1 MNEHS
6 YVVLVYLVILYFRGD
21 AVIKTEKFDVVGMT
35 CSNCSSHVESAVKN
49 TNGVQNVDVNLL
61 TNSMKVSFDEN
72 ATTISQIIHAVEN
85 AGYSA
90 NVKNSKSDV
99 TEKSKKNEN
108 ENILKRLI
116 ASAVFL
122 VLLMFVSM
130 GTMFVDIFGSN
141 PVAQGLTEMLL
152 LIPIVVLNKKYFI
165 SGFKSAIGLSPNMD
179 TLIAMGATVSILF
192 SLFQLYTLSYD
203 VMSHTM
209 VHATHHF
216 YFEAAGMI
224 LTFITIGKYL
234 ESKSKRRTSDAIT
247 KLIELAPKTAIVERN
262 GVETEISAEEVVVGD
277 VVIVKNGMSVPCDG
291 EIIEGF
297 CSVDE
302 SAITGE
308 SIPSDK
314 KIGGFLTGGTIVKS
328 GYIKFTAKQIGTDT
342 VLSKII
348 SLVEDASATKAPIAR
363 LADRVA
369 KYFVPA
375 VVAIA
380 IITFI
385 IWCILGYEVS
395 TAISFA
401 IAVLVISCPCALGL
415 ATPTAIMVGTGKA
428 AQNGILI
435 KSAETLEIAG
445 KLKTIV
451 FDKTGTI
458 TYGRPKVTDVKVLD
472 KISENDFINLA
483 VSIES
488 LSEHPLA
495 KAVCKYSD
503 NVKIMKADKFENKVG
518 FGISAEIDGVKYFSG
533 NIGFIR
539 DVAKNIGD
547 ADKLSENFAKEGKT
561 PLIFATKDKVIGI
574 IAVADE
580 IKNNT
585 HFAIKELEN
594 LNINTVLLTGD
605 NEFAA
610 RDIQKKSGIKT
621 AYARVLPQDKENIV
635 TKYKSSGKVA
645 MIGDGIND
653 SPALASADVGIAI
666 GTGTDIA
673 IEAADA
679 VLMKD
684 DLNDVV
690 TTVKLSRATIKNI
703 KENLFWAFI
712 YNVIFIPIAAGV
724 FFPAFGL
731 RLDPMYATIAMS
743 LSSIC
748 VVLNAL
754 RLKGFK
760 NKPAKNINKNTGTT
774 KFETIVPENR
784 KEKIIMKKVQ
794 IDGMM
799 CEHCKAHVTKAL
811 NNLDGV
817 TAEVSLATGIAE
829 VKGDVTNEAITK
841 AVTDAGYTVVNISE

>member
-1 MNEHS
+1 
-6 YVVLVYLVILYFRGD
+6 
-21 AVIKTEKFDVVGMT
+21 MT
-35 CSNCSSHVESAVKN
+35 CSNCSSHVEKAVKG
-49 TNGVQNVDVNLL
+49 TNGVQSVDVSLL

-72 ATTISQIIHAVEN
+72 ATTISQIISSVED

-90 NVKNSKSDV
+90 TLKGKQNDSVAPKKKSD
-99 TEKSKKNEN
+99 N

-122 VLLMFVSM
+122 ALLMVVSM

-152 LIPIVVLNKKYFI
+152 LIPIVVLNKKYFVN
-165 SGFKSAIGLSPNMD
+165 GFKSALGLNPNMD

-192 SLFQLYTLSYD
+192 SLYQLYALSYD
-203 VMSHTM
+203 VMSHAM
-209 VHATHHF
+209 IHSTHHF

-234 ESKSKRRTSDAIT
+234 ESKSKRKTSDAIT

-262 GVETEISAEEVVVGD
+262 GVETEISADEVVVGD
-277 VVIVKNGMSVPCDG
+277 IVIVKNGMSVPCDG
-291 EIIEGF
+291 TIIEGF

-314 KIGGFLTGGTIVKS
+314 KVGDSLTGGTIVKS

-385 IWCILGYEVS
+385 VWCILGYEVS

-458 TYGRPKVTDVKVLD
+458 TYGRPKVTDVKILD
-472 KISENDFINLA
+472 NTNENDFIQLA

-495 KAVCKYSD
+495 KAVCNYSSD
-503 NVKIMKADKFENKVG
+503 TKILKADKFENKVG

-533 NIGFIR
+533 NIGYIR

-547 ADKLSENFAKEGKT
+547 TDILSENFAKEGKT
-561 PLIFATKDKVIGI
+561 PLIFATKDNVIGI

-580 IKNNT
+580 IKNNA
-585 HFAIKELEN
+585 HFAINELEN

-635 TKYKSSGKVA
+635 TKFKSSGKVA

-760 NKPAKNINKNTGTT
+760 NKPTKNSNKITGTSEY
-774 KFETIVPENR
+774 KTIVPENR
-784 KEKIIMKKVQ
+784 KDKIIMKKVQ

-799 CEHCKAHVTKAL
+799 CDHCKAHITKAL
-811 NNLDGV
+811 NDIDGV

-829 VKGDVTNEAITK
+829 VKGDVSDEVIKKAI
-841 AVTDAGYTVVNISE
+841 ADAGYTVVNITE